1 MNKSHIVN
9 KKIAII
15 GLGYVGLPLAI
26 EFNKFFSIIAFDT
39 NPERIN
45 ELNLRI
51 DRNNEFNLKKIK
63 NIKDIIF
70 TNEDIDLKIC
80 QIYIITVPTP
90 INKRKKPDLSNIF
103 KASKLVGSKLN
114 KNNIIIY
121 ESTVYPGVVEEICA
135 PILEKYSGLKF
146 NKDFFCGYS
155 PERINPGDK
164 EHQLNKIVKITS
176 GSTPSTANLVDN
188 LYKKII
194 KAGTYKASSI
204 KIAEAAKVIENAQR
218 DLNIAFVNE
227 LSNIFDKLSLDTNEI
242 LKVAS
247 TKWNFLNFKPG
258 LVGGHCIG
266 VDPYYLTY
274 KSKLHGYT
282 PKLITAGRI
291 INDSMGTFIAMKLLN
306 YMKIK
311 NIAIKKSKVLI
322 MGFTFKENSKDVR
335 NSKVYDIFTKLIEKK
350 CNVDVFDPIADI
362 ESSLSNY
369 NIEFIK
375 KLKNRFYDSI
385 IIAVAHDIFLQ
396 LGIKKIKKLVK
407 SRSIIFDVKG
417 LFNKKYTDIT
427 L

>member
-1 MNKSHIVN
+1 M
-9 KKIAII
+9 KKLNFKNINICII

-26 EFNKFFSIIAFDT
+26 EFNKKFSIVAYDI
-39 NPERIN
+39 NSKRIK
-45 ELNLRI
+45 ELNSKI
-51 DRNNEFNLKKIK
+51 DRNNDINLNKINSKKKIF
-63 NIKDIIF
+63 F
-70 TNEDIDLKIC
+70 TNKKSNLNKCD
-80 QIYIITVPTP
+80 IYIVTVPTP
-90 INKRKKPDLSNIF
+90 INLRKKPNLTNIF
-103 KASKLVGSKLN
+103 NVSKLVGSKLN

-121 ESTVYPGVVEEICA
+121 ESTVYPGVVEELCV

-146 NKDFFCGYS
+146 NHDFFCGYS

-164 EHQLNKIVKITS
+164 KNQINNVIKVTS
-176 GSTPSTANLVDN
+176 GSTPSVANFIDK

-204 KIAEAAKVIENAQR
+204 KIAEAAKVIENSQR

-227 LSNIFDKLSLDTNEI
+227 LTNIFDKLNLDTNEI

-282 PKLITAGRI
+282 PKLITAGRT
-291 INDSMGTFIAMKLLN
+291 INDRMGHNVAMKLLK

-311 NIAIKKSKVLI
+311 KININKSKILI
-322 MGFTFKENSKDVR
+322 MGFAFKENCKDVR
-335 NSKVYDIFTKLIEKK
+335 NSQVYSIYLKLLQKR
-350 CNVDVFDPIADI
+350 CNIDFYDPIADL
-362 ESSLSNY
+362 ENSLRY
-369 NIEFIK
+369 YDIKFIK
-375 KLKNRFYDSI
+375 KLKKKFYDAI
-385 IIAVAHDIFLQ
+385 IIAVAHDIFFKM
-396 LGIKKIKKLVK
+396 GIKNIKKLVK
-407 SRSIIFDVKG
+407 SNNIIFDVKG
-417 LFNKKYTDIT
+417 IFNKKDIDLT